1 MVEEEEV
8 TKGAEEEAGVD
19 PVCVTPSRRA
29 SAPEAL
35 GADSP
40 MRVEEAEVPF
50 SQTVVQWTHRFFIF

>member
-35 GADSP
+35 GADSL
-40 MRVEEAEVPF
+40 MREEEAEVRHCQNEP
-50 SQTVVQWTHRFFIF
+50 